1 MARERK
7 PREPY
12 VPPIRKIE
20 LSDRNF
26 GLRAVATVLLLLIG
40 VGALAYGIIALITPE
55 GGWQEIKVGSS
66 ANLSCGD
73 DFYLYYELG
82 VSGESVTAENRAI
95 TSLYTDA
102 AVHAYRVFDTLQSWD
117 GVGNLWDVNHHP
129 NEAVEVDPV
138 LYEAFSLLEEH
149 HSRLLYLGP
158 LYGMYESLFFCQ
170 DDGEAA
176 NFDPLTD
183 PGAAAFAAECAAF
196 AQDPESIDLALLGDN
211 RVQLHVSQEYL
222 TWAAENEEER
232 FLDFF
237 WLKNAFIADDLADTL
252 IDAGYTRGTLSSYD
266 GYLRCL
272 DSSGASYSLDFTA
285 RAGDNVRTAAMV
297 AYAGPMAIVFLRDY
311 PLNSMDA
318 QRFYE
323 YMDGRRCLPYVDP
336 TDGLGR
342 AALPELACFSR
353 EKGCAETLME
363 AAPLYVADQISQNA
377 LETLPAADIWPVW
390 CDGTVIHASASELTF
405 SSLYRDESVQ
415 YTLEQTSP

>member
-12 VPPIRKIE
+12 VPPIRKIA

-26 GLRAVATVLLLLIG
+26 GLRAAATVLLLLIG

-82 VSGESVTAENRAI
+82 ASGESITAENRAI

-102 AVHAYRVFDTLQSWD
+102 AVHAYQVFDTLQSWD
-117 GVGNLWDVNHHP
+117 GVGNLWDVSHHP
-129 NEAVEVDPV
+129 NEPVEVDPL
-138 LYEAFSLLEEH
+138 LYKALSLLEKH

-176 NFDPLTD
+176 CFDPLTD

-196 AQDPESIDLALLGDN
+196 AQDPDVIALELLGDN
-211 RVQLHVSQEYL
+211 RVQLNVSQEYL
-222 TWAAENEEER
+222 TWADENEEER

-237 WLKNAFIADDLADTL
+237 WLKNAFIADYLADTL

-272 DSSGASYSLDFTA
+272 DRSGTSYTLDFTA
-285 RAGDNVRTAAMV
+285 RVEDNVRTAALV
-297 AYAGPMAIVFLRDY
+297 EYAGPMAIVFLRDY

-323 YMDGRRCLPYVDP
+323 YTDGRRCLPYVDAA
-336 TDGLGR
+336 DGLCR
-342 AALPELACFSR
+342 AAMPELLCFSR
-353 EKGCAETLME
+353 EKGCAETLLE
-363 AAPLYVADQISQNA
+363 AAPLYVADQSSQSDLEA
-377 LETLPAADIWPVW
+377 LTAHGIWPVW
-390 CDGTVIHASASELTF
+390 CEDTVIHASTDALTF
-405 SSLYRDESVQ
+405 TSLYRDESVQ
-415 YTLEQTSP
+415 YALDQGTP